1 MEYNKV
7 ILDEFQHSPLFE
19 ALDDS
24 QLEEILATTLKISL
38 PARTTLF
45 ERGDSAEYFYMLR
58 SGQIKLFCLS
68 PQGDEKVMEILHPK
82 QTFAEAV
89 MFMPQHVYPVSAK
102 AIADSEVFRF
112 DMNLFH
118 RILKESHESCF
129 RLLGVMSRH
138 LHAKI
143 SDINNLTL
151 HNGTYRLVVYLLG
164 QLPDNVTT
172 LSDIHLST
180 PKNVI
185 ASRLSIKPETFSRI
199 LLQLSKQGLIKIHN
213 NDITLLDVDGLRA
226 LL

>member
-1 MEYNKV
+1 MQYDKT
-7 ILDEFQHSPLFE
+7 ILDEFQHIPLFE

-38 PARTTLF
+38 PAKTTLF
-45 ERGDSAEYFYMLR
+45 ERGARAEHFYMVH

-68 PQGDEKVMEILHPK
+68 PQGDEKVMEILYPK

-89 MFMPQHVYPVSAK
+89 MFMPGHVYPVSAE
-102 AIADSEVFRF
+102 AIANSEVFRF
-112 DMNLFH
+112 DMSLFH
-118 RILKESHESCF
+118 RILKESQESCF
-129 RLLGVMSRH
+129 RLLGIMSMH

-151 HNGTYRLVVYLLG
+151 HNATYRLIVYLLG
-164 QLPDNVTT
+164 QLPADAAT

-180 PKNVI
+180 PKNII

-199 LLQLSKQGLIKIHN
+199 LLQLSKQNLIKTHD